1 MVCLHLGA
9 WRQMLRLLALA
20 IFVMAFST
28 VVGAVSALPG
38 GLGAAELSM
47 TGMLVLLAGLDAAV
61 ASSATVLIRI
71 GTLWFGVLLGL
82 LVWAISPEMLGLRG
96 NNERIAES

>member
-1 MVCLHLGA
+1 
-9 WRQMLRLLALA
+9 
-20 IFVMAFST
+20 
-28 VVGAVSALPG
+28 
-38 GLGAAELSM
+38 M

-82 LVWAISPEMLGLRG
+82 IVWAVSPKMLGLSVKNG
-96 NNERIAES
+96 TFDES